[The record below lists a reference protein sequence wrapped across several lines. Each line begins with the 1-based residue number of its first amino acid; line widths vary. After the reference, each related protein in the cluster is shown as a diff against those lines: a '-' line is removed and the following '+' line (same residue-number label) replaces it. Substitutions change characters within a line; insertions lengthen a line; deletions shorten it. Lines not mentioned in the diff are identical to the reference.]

1 MKTDKFLLVSPP
13 YETVGVT
20 ESVSSASVT
29 LSIAMLAGQCR
40 QAGREVELLDLNVTA
55 DWRQVFE
62 RAILRM
68 RPDIVGITY
77 ATPLEKVSRELARIA
92 RDMGCVTLGGGPHA
106 SAMPQECVG
115 RDAFDAVAMGEGEV
129 PFQHLLDT
137 GEIDGCPGWVT
148 SRTLIPQASEPWPD
162 MDTLPFAAV
171 DLFTP
176 DDYRYPARACQEN
189 PVCLIE
195 TSRGCYAR
203 CTFCNKNIFGWK
215 IRKKDAVRVV
225 DEMEFIL
232 NSGYREIHIAD
243 DLFSAHY
250 HHVRAVCSEI
260 TRRGLKFPWVPRSGL
275 RVDRVKPDMLD
286 QMREAGCYHIPFGIE
301 SGDQGTL
308 DLINKGITI
317 AQIEHA
323 AKIAKDAGMQT
334 TGYFMVGIPG
344 ESNQAMQRTL
354 EFALSLEL
362 DFVKIGICVPLPGTP
377 MFQAAKQ
384 QGLLRTTDWS
394 QYTYSTPPWEILSA
408 EEVQED
414 RMRELT
420 VAGRS
425 LLDVA
430 NKTLVKGIGGEYGLA
445 RD

>member
-1 MKTDKFLLVSPP
+1 MSSP

-29 LSIAMLAGQCR
+29 LSIALLAGACR
-40 QAGREVELLDLNVTA
+40 QAGREVELLDLNVTP
-55 DWRQVFE
+55 DWREMFE
-62 RAILRM
+62 RTILRM

-77 ATPLEKVSRELARIA
+77 TTPLAKVSSELACIA
-92 RDMGCVTLGGGPHA
+92 REMGCVTIGGGAHT
-106 SAMPQECVG
+106 SAAPTECVG
-115 RDAFDAVAMGEGEV
+115 PHAFDAVAVGEGEV
-129 PFQHLLDT
+129 PFQYLLDT
-137 GEIDGCPGWVT
+137 GEVDGCPGWVT
-148 SRTLIPQASEPWPD
+148 PRTLIPQASEPWPD
-162 MDTLPFAAV
+162 LDTLPFAAV

-176 DDYRYPARACQEN
+176 GNYQYPARACKEN

-215 IRKKDAVRVV
+215 IRKKSAGRVV
-225 DEMEFIL
+225 DEMEYIL
-232 NSGYREIHIAD
+232 DSGYREIHIAD

-250 HHVRAVCSEI
+250 HHVRAVCGEI
-260 TRRGLKFPWVPRSGL
+260 MRRGLKFPWVPRSGL

-301 SGDQGTL
+301 SGDQSTL

-323 AKIAKDAGMQT
+323 AKIAKDAGMET

-344 ESNQAMQRTL
+344 ESNMAMQRTL

-377 MFQAAKQ
+377 MFQMAQ
-384 QGLLRTTDWS
+384 QRGLLKTTDWS
-394 QYTYSTPPWEILSA
+394 RYTYSTPPWEILST
-408 EEVQED
+408 EEAQED

-420 VAGRS
+420 VIGRS

-430 NKTLVKGIGGEYGLA
+430 NKTLVKGVSGGYELA
-445 RD
+445 HD